1 MRKLIGEIY
10 REKVLSLS
18 KRSLRKVELE
28 YSPENLRIEK
38 DLFGW
43 KLFYTRFGRKTG
55 YFLECRSEEEARFL
69 KIFFE
74 LGLKKIHVPKD
85 EKYLKSILPEF
96 EKEKKRTDE
105 ILDFYTDAILNR
117 QIRERVKHEVYM
129 EVLYRGTKEMEEEQK

>member
-43 KLFYTRFGRKTG
+43 KLFYTRYGRKAE
-55 YFLECRSEEEARFL
+55 YFLECHSEEEARFL

-74 LGLKKIHVPKD
+74 LGLKDIRVPKD
-85 EKYLKSILPEF
+85 EGYLKSILPEF

-117 QIRERVKHEVYM
+117 QIRERVKNEVYM
-129 EVLYRGTKEMEEEQK
+129 EVLYRGTKEMEEE

>member
-10 REKVLSLS
+10 REKVLSLP

-74 LGLKKIHVPKD
+74 LGLKEVRVPKD
-85 EKYLKSILPEF
+85 EGYLKSILPEF
-96 EKEKKRTDE
+96 EKEKNRTDE
-105 ILDFYTDAILNR
+105 ILSSYLETILNR
-117 QIRERVKHEVYM
+117 HAREQLKHEVYM
-129 EVLYRGTKEMEEEQK
+129 EVLYRESPSS

>member
-10 REKVLSLS
+10 REKVLSLP

-43 KLFYTRFGRKTG
+43 KLFYTRYGRKAE

-69 KIFFE
+69 KVFFE
-74 LGLKKIHVPKD
+74 LGLKDIRVPKD
-85 EKYLKSILPEF
+85 EEYLKNILPEL
-96 EKEKKRTDE
+96 EKEKNRTDE
-105 ILDFYTDAILNR
+105 ILNSYLETILNR
-117 QIRERVKHEVYM
+117 HAREQLKHEVYM
-129 EVLYRGTKEMEEEQK
+129 EVLERDSSSVSKK

>member
-1 MRKLIGEIY
+1 VKKLLGEMY
-10 REKVLSLS
+10 REKVLSLP

-43 KLFYTRFGRKTG
+43 KLFYTRYGRKAE
-55 YFLECRSEEEARFL
+55 YFLECRSEEEARYL
-69 KIFFE
+69 IIFFE
-74 LGLKKIHVPKD
+74 LGLKDIRVPKD
-85 EKYLKSILPEF
+85 EGYLKSILPEF

-117 QIRERVKHEVYM
+117 QIRERVKNEVYM
-129 EVLYRGTKEMEEEQK
+129 EVLYRGTKEMEEE